1 MLSGQ
6 PACLLFRQG
15 DDLRVVDRQ
24 GAAGRDQTEAEKEE
38 AKWEKHALILPQYVA
53 GDQFP
58 AEIKVQ
64 CVVLKLL

>member
-6 PACLLFRQG
+6 PPCLLFRQG
-15 DDLRVVDRQ
+15 DDLRVAESQ